1 MKLALPRK
9 RVVLI
14 TGSVFLV
21 VAFLAGQAVFSRIVT
36 REREHIEELRT
47 RQRILELDIQNK
59 TRLLQAYKTTLGVI
73 GDYRITLPMDE
84 VAFFSSVERELSKGG
99 IQVNSMKPAKA
110 VSGNSAVQVDFVG
123 PYYTV
128 LNVMA
133 DWRRMGTAVRMIGIT
148 LSRDEP
154 GMVKGT
160 VVLETV
166 LSEGG
171 A

>member
-1 MKLALPRK
+1 MKLVLPRK

-14 TGSVFLV
+14 TGAVVLI
-21 VAFLAGQAVFSRIVT
+21 VAFVAGQVIFSRIVT
-36 REREHIEELRT
+36 REREQIEELRT

-73 GDYRITLPMDE
+73 GEYRITLPIDE

-128 LNVMA
+128 LNMMA
-133 DWRRMGTAVRMIGIT
+133 DWRRMGTAVRMVSLS

-154 GMVKGT
+154 GMIKGT